1 VTRLKAEHN
10 QKNAFWDLADSSWG
24 RRASTRSAWR
34 LRMWAAQEDDRGA
47 KGALTACWWG
57 SSTASPPWVLTLIW
71 GVMDVINLIHGAM
84 IVS

>member
-1 VTRLKAEHN
+1 
-10 QKNAFWDLADSSWG
+10 
-24 RRASTRSAWR
+24 
-34 LRMWAAQEDDRGA
+34 MWAAQEGNDRGA